1 MKKYLDEIREKV
13 KEYLPPKVKV
23 KSIEFEGPQLVIY
36 VENPQELAEVDIVKK
51 LAKDL
56 RKRIIIRADPKS
68 LKPPEEARQ
77 VIMQIV
83 PEEAKIS
90 NIFFDEE
97 NGEVIIEAEKPGV
110 VIGKQGSTFREIMR
124 AVGWSPRVVR
134 TPPIKS
140 KIIENVRNYLLSV
153 RDERGEILKK
163 IGERIHR
170 TPSIEE
176 KWVRVTFLGGSR
188 EVGRSCYLLQTP
200 ESRILIDCGV
210 NVSNLSSTPYLY
222 VPEVQPL
229 DAIDA
234 VVITHAHLDHCGL
247 VPLLYK
253 FGYRGPIY
261 MTPPTRDLMVL
272 LQLDFLEVAGRE
284 GTNAPY
290 SSNHIREALKHTIT
304 LDYGV
309 VTDISPDV
317 RLTFYN
323 AGHILGSAIA
333 HFHIGEGHYNIAFTG
348 DFKFE
353 KTRLFDRAATNFPR
367 LEALVME
374 ATYGG
379 ANDMQPSRKEAEE
392 KLIEVINRTLDR
404 GGKVLIPTFAVGR
417 SQEVMIVLEE
427 AMREKKIR
435 ETYVYLDGMIY
446 EATAIHTAY
455 PEYLNAQLRDLIF
468 YHGINPFIS
477 ENFVGVDS
485 SSKREE
491 VISDPSP
498 SIIIAT
504 SGMLNGGPV
513 MEYFRH
519 LAENERNTIVFVGYQ
534 AEGTLGRKIQKG
546 WKEVP
551 FPVAGRREVVEVK
564 MEVETV
570 DGFSGHSDRKQLMN
584 YLRYLNPK
592 PDKVATVHG
601 DEAKCID
608 LASSIYKTYRIETRA
623 PMNLETI
630 RFV

>member
-1 MKKYLDEIREKV
+1 MIKNIDEIRKKV
-13 KEYLPPKVKV
+13 KEAIPPSVRV
-23 KSIEFEGPQLVIY
+23 RSIEFEGPQLVIY
-36 VENPQELAEVDIVKK
+36 VENPQEIAEVDIVKK

-56 RKRIIIRADPKS
+56 RKRIIIRPDPKS
-68 LKPPEEARQ
+68 LKPPEEAREE
-77 VIMQIV
+77 ILKII
-83 PEEAKIS
+83 PEDAKIS
-90 NIFFDEE
+90 NIYFDEE

-110 VIGKQGSTFREIMR
+110 VIGKQGSTFREIMK
-124 AVGWSPRVVR
+124 AVGWSPRVIR

-140 KIIENVRNYLLSV
+140 KTIESIRTFLMNAKDDRA
-153 RDERGEILKK
+153 EILKK

-170 TPSIEE
+170 GVLIED

-200 ESRILIDCGV
+200 ETRILIDCGV
-210 NVSNLSSTPYLY
+210 NVSNIQSTPYLY
-222 VPEVQPL
+222 VPELQPL

-247 VPLLYK
+247 VPLLFKYGYK
-253 FGYRGPIY
+253 GPVY
-261 MTPPTRDLMVL
+261 LTPPTRDLMVL
-272 LQLDFLEVAGRE
+272 LQLDFIEVAARE
-284 GTNAPY
+284 GTQLPY
-290 SSNHIREALKHTIT
+290 SSSLIREALKHTIT

-333 HFHIGEGHYNIAFTG
+333 HFHIGEGMYNIAFTG

-353 KTRLFDRAATNFPR
+353 RTRLFDKAATNFPR
-367 LEALVME
+367 LEALIME

-379 ANDMQPSRKEAEE
+379 SNDFQPSRKEAEE
-392 KLIEVINRTLDR
+392 KLIEIINKTLSR

-427 AMREKKIR
+427 AIRGKKL
-435 ETYVYLDGMIY
+435 EEVTVYLDGMIY

-455 PEYLNAQLRDLIF
+455 PEYLNAHLRDLIF

-477 ENFVGVDS
+477 ESFVGVDS
-485 SSKREE
+485 PSKREE
-491 VISDPSP
+491 VIEDSSP

-519 LAENERNTIVFVGYQ
+519 LAGDERNTLIFVGYQ

-551 FPVAGRREVVEVK
+551 FPINGRREVVEVK

-570 DGFSGHSDRKQLMN
+570 DGFSGHSDRRQLIN
-584 YLRYLNPK
+584 YIKYLSSK
-592 PDKVATVHG
+592 PEKVATVHG
-601 DEAKCID
+601 DEMKCLD

-623 PMNLETI
+623 PLNLETI
-630 RFV
+630 RFM